1 MAFSSCGGKTPE
13 SGSQSE
19 TRKEDKEFV
28 YNYGFEESVRPFWQ
42 SDVIYNEP
50 ILLLDSGDGNAA
62 NGKLMCDVEEIYSVR
77 DYSQKREW
85 KRGVDWD
92 YVDGKIVRV
101 GDSDIPYFTTE
112 NMHGRDLYRRS
123 YGDNGEIIKTP
134 FDAHAPYFQTV
145 SGEDTVIYTET
156 PLIFEYQIF
165 VTYRYKKGA
174 YTGPVQQYLGDSLPL
189 FENKIRKGEKIK
201 MLLLGDSLSCGGSSS
216 SNLKSEPYLKNWYEL
231 FADAVS
237 AASGAEASMD
247 NSYSVGGQ
255 ISDWSL
261 SPSGESLGNIDLN
274 KAQAAVL
281 KENPDLVLIGWG
293 MNDGTWHEKKE
304 TLVENIIKIIDSITF
319 VAKRK
324 IEFLVIGT
332 CMANDNGSCY
342 VLENGIRK
350 PLYNWH
356 PYYSKIL
363 SEWLKDVESTIFV
376 DMGEIHRYAIANKKY
391 EDMTVNDVNHPN
403 DFVVRMYA
411 MNLASSVIRDF
422 GKIK

>member
-1 MAFSSCGGKTPE
+1 MMATSCGGNKPA
-13 SGSQSE
+13 SDSQSE
-19 TRKEDKEFV
+19 PEDKEFV

-50 ILLLDSGDGNAA
+50 ILLLDSGDGNPAS
-62 NGKLMCDVEEIYSVR
+62 GKLMCDVEEIYSVR
-77 DYSQKREW
+77 DYAQKKEW
-85 KRGVDWD
+85 VRGVDWD
-92 YVDGKIVRV
+92 YVNGKIVRV
-101 GDSDIPYFTTE
+101 GNSDIPYFTTE

-123 YGDNGEIIKTP
+123 YDENGNVVRTP
-134 FDAHAPYFQTV
+134 FGVEAPWFQTV

-165 VTYRYKKGA
+165 VTYRYKEGA
-174 YTGPVQQYLGDSLPL
+174 YKGPVQQYIGDNLPL
-189 FENKIRKGEKIK
+189 FENKIRKHEKIK

-216 SNLKSEPYLKNWYEL
+216 SNLKCEPYLKNWYEL

-237 AASGAEASMD
+237 AASGAEATMN

-261 SPSGESLGNIDLN
+261 SSSGETLGNVDLN
-274 KAQAAVL
+274 KAQAAYL
-281 KENPDLVLIGWG
+281 KEDPDLVLIGWG
-293 MNDGTWHEKKE
+293 MNDGTWHEKSE
-304 TLVENIIKIIDSITF
+304 TLGENILKIIDSITF

-324 IEFLVIGT
+324 VEFLVIGT
-332 CMANDNGSCY
+332 CMANNNGSCY

-356 PYYSKIL
+356 PLYSKSL
-363 SEWLKDVESTIFV
+363 AAALEGVESTIFV
-376 DMGEIHRYAIANKKY
+376 DMGEIHRYAISNKKY

-422 GKIK
+422 GKQK

>member
-1 MAFSSCGGKTPE
+1 MLTTSCAGDNPE
-13 SGSQSE
+13 SSSQSVAE
-19 TRKEDKEFV
+19 KEEFV
-28 YNYGFEESVRPFWQ
+28 YDYGFEESVMPFWL

-50 ILLLDSGDGNAA
+50 ILLLDDGDGKAA
-62 NGKLMCDVEEIYSVR
+62 HGRLMCDAEEIYSVR

-85 KRGVDWD
+85 VRGVDWD
-92 YVDGKIVRV
+92 FVDGEVVRV
-101 GDSDIPYFTTE
+101 GNSDIPFFTSE
-112 NMHGRDLYRRS
+112 NMRGRDLYRRS
-123 YGDNGEIIKTP
+123 YGENGEIVRTP
-134 FDAHAPYFQTV
+134 FDASTPYFQTV

-174 YTGPVQQYLGDSLPL
+174 YRGPVQQYLGDGLPL
-189 FENKIRKGEKIK
+189 LENKIRKGEKIK

-216 SNLKSEPYLKNWYEL
+216 SNLKCEPYLKNWYEL

-237 AASGAEASMD
+237 KASGAEVVMD

-261 SPSGESLGNIDLN
+261 SSSGEKLGNINLN

-281 KENPDLVLIGWG
+281 KEDPDLVLIGWG
-293 MNDGTWHEKKE
+293 MNDGTWHEKSQ
-304 TLVENIIKIIDSITF
+304 TLAENIIKIIDSITF
-319 VAKRK
+319 VAKK
-324 IEFLVIGT
+324 NIEFIVIGT
-332 CMANDNGSCY
+332 CMPNNNGACY

-350 PLYNWH
+350 PLYNFQ
-356 PYYSKIL
+356 PLYGESLKN
-363 SEWLKDVESTIFV
+363 SLKDVESTIFV
-376 DMGEIHRYAIANKKY
+376 DMGELHRYAIENKKY

-411 MNLASSVIRDF
+411 MNLASSVIKDF
-422 GKIK
+422 GKRT